1 MVAGVPKI
9 GCDVYVPTIKQHRF
23 VGGLAKVIGIIFL
36 SFILLVS
43 TSPVYSQT
51 SDSTDEI
58 SIEEQLNELLG
69 SLSSLQKTLKKQR
82 IKKPI
87 SRKVKL
93 ITRNI
98 IRAVNSIPPDKCL
111 KILTA
116 AMDDFFELVSD
127 LGSGIACGP
136 PILPPFL
143 PGGEEIVDEDL
154 SINCIPPEFD
164 EPIARLQIG
173 GPYGGAFSDVHP
185 AYNQCRDLFQ
195 TDSDASNIPD
205 VCEGAQ

>member
-1 MVAGVPKI
+1 MGKVKI
-9 GCDVYVPTIKQHRF
+9 LV
-23 VGGLAKVIGIIFL
+23 FL

-43 TSPVYSQT
+43 TLPVYSQT
-51 SDSTDEI
+51 SDSIDEI
-58 SIEEQLNELLG
+58 TVEEQLNELLA

-87 SRKVKL
+87 ARKIKL
-93 ITRNI
+93 ITKNI

-111 KILTA
+111 QTLKD
-116 AMDDFFELVSD
+116 AMDDFYELVSG

-143 PGGEEIVDEDL
+143 PGEEDLPVDEDL

-173 GPYGGAFSDVHP
+173 GPYGGAFSDVNP
-185 AYNQCRDLFQ
+185 AYNECRDLFQ
-195 TDSDASNIPD
+195 IDNDGSNIPD

>member
-1 MVAGVPKI
+1 MKRLI
-9 GCDVYVPTIKQHRF
+9 
-23 VGGLAKVIGIIFL
+23 LIFL
-36 SFILLVS
+36 SFVLLVS

-51 SDSTDEI
+51 GDSTDEI
-58 SIEEQLNELLG
+58 TVEEQLNELLE

-87 SRKVKL
+87 ARKIKL

-98 IRAVNSIPPDKCL
+98 IRAVNSIPSDKCL
-111 KILTA
+111 QILKD

-143 PGGEEIVDEDL
+143 PGEEDLPPDTDL

-164 EPIARLQIG
+164 EPISRLQIG
-173 GPYGGAFSDVHP
+173 GPFGGAFSDIHP

-195 TDSDASNIPD
+195 IDNDGSNIPD
-205 VCEGAQ
+205 VCEGTQ